1 MAVRSYDPRSL
12 QIVFAGKLI
21 QGFAPGTFL
30 TITRNMDAYALSV
43 GVDGIGTRI
52 KNNNLSG
59 RATFTL
65 DQSSSSNDDLNAL
78 ASADELSDTG
88 VGPFFAKDGSG
99 NTVAAAATA
108 WIVKLPDS
116 EFSNALGTRQ
126 WILETDVM
134 SYSVGGSS
142 T

>member
-1 MAVRSYDPRSL
+1 MAVLSYDPKAM
-12 QIVFAGKLI
+12 QVVFAGKLL

-65 DQSSSSNDDLNAL
+65 DQSSTSNDDLNAL
-78 ASADELSDTG
+78 AAADSLSDSG
-88 VGPFFAKDGSG
+88 VGPLFIKDGSG

-116 EFSNALGTRQ
+116 EFSNSLGTRQ
-126 WILETDVM
+126 WVLESDVL

-142 T
+142 S